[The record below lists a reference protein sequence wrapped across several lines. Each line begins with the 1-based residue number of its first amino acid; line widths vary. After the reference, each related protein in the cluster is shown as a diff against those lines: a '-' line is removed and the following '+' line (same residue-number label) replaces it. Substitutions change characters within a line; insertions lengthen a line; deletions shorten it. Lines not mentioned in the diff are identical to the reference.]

1 MAYPQMLPWRGHEA
15 ERFFRFAMVGGIG
28 TVVDFGV
35 LILLKEVIGLPL
47 IIANSLSYL
56 AGVSN
61 NFTLNRLWTYPEA
74 RTKAVWRQFLQ
85 FLLVSTA
92 GLLLNNLIVGLLAAP
107 LGTLLN
113 MPDTGYLAAKVLATG
128 LVVFWNFTANRLWTF
143 SDAR

>member
-1 MAYPQMLPWRGHEA
+1 
-15 ERFFRFAMVGGIG
+15 
-28 TVVDFGV
+28 V